1 MQRVHRTARVYGA
14 RRRHQRLPQHL
25 AAVDPLPAFV
35 AAGAAEQVVLERLE
49 VEGGEQ
55 RVERALGLGIVG
67 GHWASQV
74 VEGLAAL
81 A

>member
-1 MQRVHRTARVYGA
+1 MQGVHRTARVYGA
-14 RRRHQRLPQHL
+14 RRRHQRLPEHL
-25 AAVDPLPAFV
+25 TAVNPLPAFV

-74 VEGLAAL
+74 VEGLATL